1 MKNIRKVFKRNEGFT
16 LIELLIVIVIL
27 GILAAIA
34 VPNLAGLTDT
44 ADKAAVQANMRTLMT
59 EIEAFKA
66 QHPNS
71 IITVSVSTTDGLD
84 ISFTNAGGDTFDSS
98 AVTSLNDQNVTLTTP
113 ENADADYSIK
123 ASIDKWSVTITDSGI
138 TTSGE

>member
-71 IITVSVSTTDGLD
+71 TITVSTTDGLD

-123 ASIDKWSVTITDSGI
+123 ASIDNWSVTITDSGI

>member
-71 IITVSVSTTDGLD
+71 TITVSTTDGLD